1 MLGGAG
7 DDVSSGETDS
17 QSQREV
23 AALIQ
28 KLLAKATHPSPA
40 KVPVSSHPFE
50 LRSSLM
56 LISFICVM
64 SNGAHF
70 TLTLTLSWQWFIH
83 DKMLSKLRA

>member
-1 MLGGAG
+1 MMVFFNSKKSKDLRQFSKCFSIIFQKVSVCNNSLDVMLGGAG

-40 KVPVSSHPFE
+40 KVP
-50 LRSSLM
+50 
-56 LISFICVM
+56 C
-64 SNGAHF
+64 F
-70 TLTLTLSWQWFIH
+70 TC
-83 DKMLSKLRA
+83 